1 MFHLLG
7 AAENRAPGRACYN
20 FTMLPER
27 HVYLDYAAT
36 TPLDSRVR
44 AAMEPYFSDFFGN
57 PSSLHFAGQ
66 KAEAAVERS
75 RQAVA
80 GFLGCAPEEI
90 VFTSGGTESDNLALR
105 GAALAASRHRGAD
118 RILISAVEHHAVLK
132 TAEDLAEHF
141 GFHLEKLPVDSFG
154 RVDPDDV
161 RKSLAPST
169 AIVSVIYGNN
179 EIGTINRIAEI
190 GRVCRDQG
198 IPFHSDAVQAAAHL
212 PLAVEQLHVDL
223 MSIGGHKLYG
233 PKGIGVLYRR
243 AGVPMQAV
251 STGGSQEGGLRA
263 GTHSVPLIV
272 GFAEALR
279 LAQEEAALRTDGTFL
294 RDRLLAHIPESA
306 PEILVTGHPQERLP
320 NHASFVLRNLD
331 GNQLVAALDRAGFA
345 TSTGSACKTGDPEP
359 SDVITALG
367 LTRDWSLGSLRV
379 TFGRPTQR
387 EDVEAFLEA
396 FPRTVEAVRA
406 LRPNA

>member
-1 MFHLLG
+1 MVQP
-7 AAENRAPGRACYN
+7 A
-20 FTMLPER
+20 T

-36 TPLDSRVR
+36 TPLDPRVR
-44 AAMEPYFSDFFGN
+44 AAMEPYFSDLFGN

-75 RQAVA
+75 RQTVA
-80 GFLGCAPEEI
+80 GILGCAPEEI
-90 VFTSGGTESDNLALR
+90 IFTSGGTESDTRALR
-105 GAALAASRHRGAD
+105 GVAPAAARRRGAD
-118 RILISAVEHHAVLK
+118 RILISPVEHHAVLK

-141 GFHLEKLPVDSFG
+141 GFRLEKLPVDSFG

-161 RKSLAPST
+161 RKRLAPST
-169 AIVSVIYGNN
+169 AVVSVIHGNN

-190 GRVCRDQG
+190 GRVCREQE
-198 IPFHSDAVQAAAHL
+198 IPFHTDAVQAAAHL
-212 PLAVEQLHVDL
+212 PLAVDQLVVDL
-223 MSIGGHKLYG
+223 MSLGGHKLYG

-243 AGVPMQAV
+243 RGVPLPAV

-272 GFAEALR
+272 GFAEAFR
-279 LAQEEAALRTDGTFL
+279 LAQEDAARRKDGTALRDL
-294 RDRLLAHIPESA
+294 LLAHIPESA

-320 NHASFVLRNLD
+320 NHASFVVRNLD

-379 TFGRPTQR
+379 TLGRPTHTA
-387 EDVEAFLEA
+387 DVESFVEV
-396 FPRTVEAVRA
+396 FPRIVEAVRA
-406 LRPNA
+406 LGSTAR